1 MNQENNKKHK
11 HSELIHAWADGA
23 RIQIYNKGLGKW
35 FDCNDNQPEWRNV
48 AQYRIKP
55 EESERRIEPNYD
67 EKYFYVECDGT
78 VAQMHWTKYRAEYA
92 RLAVGNLFLC
102 KEEAEDAAERVKA
115 AFKGNESEE
124 VNKLRKENKHL
135 KKEIAEY
142 EKKLEAHG
150 QILDILKPISNEPIS
165 KGESALIHALR
176 EAKVA
181 FVYGSNET
189 VVIDKNLDANY
200 DTVSFLTSEDAE
212 SDMEVRNA
220 LNLIKEEHEQG
231 AIINSKW
238 DEVLT

>member
-1 MNQENNKKHK
+1 MINETENSQI
-11 HSELIHAWADGA
+11 HSALIKALAEGSV
-23 RIQIYNKGLGKW
+23 IQVYDENEDKW
-35 FDCNDNQPEWRNV
+35 FDCCGLPASFLDREDKSTI
-48 AQYRIKP
+48 QYRIKQ
-55 EESERRIEPNYD
+55 SEPGYD

-78 VAQMHWTKYRAEYA
+78 VAQMHWMKYRAEYA

-124 VNKLRKENKHL
+124 IDKLRKENKHL

-181 FVYGSNET
+181 FVYGSNEA
-189 VVIDKNLDANY
+189 VIIDKNLDANY

-220 LNLIKEEHEQG
+220 LNLIKEEQEQG

-238 DEVLT
+238 NEVLT